1 MPRTGG
7 TAKEASL
14 VTSASVQ
21 RHMLYTNTQENV
33 TAKHVIHR
41 PISVSRLKLC
51 TYKKKQTLYFSLLK
65 KFALN
70 ILNKTKEVLKEIK
83 ERSTNFIELSR
94 RYRSISYPELSEVSI
109 NGGSDAKT

>member
-21 RHMLYTNTQENV
+21 GHMLYTNTEENV

-41 PISVSRLKLC
+41 PVSVSRLELC

-70 ILNKTKEVLKEIK
+70 ILKEIK
-83 ERSTNFIELSR
+83 ERSTNFTELSR